1 MAQFDFYCYSVQV
14 FWSLLIFFLL
24 YFLILQLFLTNISF
38 VFKFRQNFVLKNEF
52 TKKVLKEVNFF

>member
-14 FWSLLIFFLL
+14 FWSLLIFFSL